1 MYANSCMENSLQIQS
16 SSGRCHSR
24 SFQWSRGR
32 LSHSCA
38 EKPLVVI
45 PDAIDNAEPSSVDDE
60 AAGLTVDLLNKI
72 LQKQIVTTVSI
83 PPHCRLLFSRTLKS
97 DFDAILSNPM
107 NLASCIRL
115 LLLPA
120 CTLHLY
126 VPKNSREERSGCRRK
141 LQAAAI
147 DTALRPPGKKKK
159 NKNLMACTRKM
170 SHGHYNADVRILSS
184 DGIAPPT
191 RDTLF
196 ELQQK
201 YPFDRPPVIPSED
214 ISAPALS
221 VVVKDVLAA
230 IKSFPKGTSCGR
242 DGLRAR
248 HLLDA
253 MSGTGAVVA
262 DDLLVTI
269 TALLNSGLQV
279 NALLLLVSL

>member
-83 PPHCRLLFSRTLKS
+83 PPHC
-97 DFDAILSNPM
+97 
-107 NLASCIRL
+107 
-115 LLLPA
+115 
-120 CTLHLY
+120 
-126 VPKNSREERSGCRRK
+126 REERSGCRRK

>member
-83 PPHCRLLFSRTLKS
+83 PPHCR
-97 DFDAILSNPM
+97 
-107 NLASCIRL
+107 
-115 LLLPA
+115 
-120 CTLHLY
+120 
-126 VPKNSREERSGCRRK
+126 EERSGCRRK

-147 DTALRPPGKKKK
+147 DTALVSWKETSGYLTLAQHFLGLTKTTPKQRPPGKKKK